1 VALFEIFALFFLL
14 ALAGLPLVY
23 AILTTTLGYIAWKGL
38 GHPVETILLTYV
50 GGVEPFILIAVPLFI
65 VAGELLSHGG
75 VGRRIVTFA
84 TTLFGFLP
92 GGLGIV
98 TVASCLL
105 FGGVSG
111 SAIAGA
117 AAVGSVM
124 IPAMAE
130 RGYPKPFA
138 AALVAAAGTLAVIIP
153 PSIPML
159 VYGFVAGA
167 SVRDLFLS
175 GIVPGVLFGVA
186 MMGVCM
192 HYGRTRGWDVG
203 GERASG
209 RQIWSA
215 FKAAFPALMM
225 PVIILGG
232 IWTGFFTPT
241 ESAAVAVVYGLLIAM
256 LVYRDLSFR
265 DLPRLILGAF
275 VTSAVVMVVI
285 GATASLAWL
294 ITVEQVPQQ
303 IIELVTRIAGSKWV
317 FLLLINVVLLVLGIF
332 LEPVPALILT
342 APILV
347 PLSRA
352 FGVDPVHLG
361 LLMTCNLAIGLYTPP
376 VGGTLFVAARIAGV
390 GIGALSQALVPLFL
404 ASLIVMIAV
413 TYIEALPMGLVWLVR

>member
-1 VALFEIFALFFLL
+1 MALFEIFALFFLL

-23 AILTTTLGYIAWKGL
+23 AILATTVGYIWLKSL
-38 GHPVETILLTYV
+38 GHPTETILLTYL

-75 VGRRIVTFA
+75 VGQRIVTFA
-84 TTLFGFLP
+84 RTLFGFLP
-92 GGLGIV
+92 GGLGVV

-124 IPAMAE
+124 IPAMVD
-130 RGYPKPFA
+130 RGYPKAFA

-175 GIVPGVLFGVA
+175 GIVPGALFGIA
-186 MMGVCM
+186 MMAVCM
-192 HYGRTRGWDVG
+192 HYGRSRGWDTG
-203 GERASG
+203 GERASL
-209 RQIWSA
+209 RQIGSA
-215 FKAAFPALMM
+215 FVAALPALLM

-241 ESAAVAVVYGLLIAM
+241 ESAAVAVAYGLLIAM
-256 LVYRDLSFR
+256 GVYRDLSFR
-265 DLPRLILGAF
+265 ALPRLILDAF
-275 VTSAVVMVVI
+275 ITSAVVMVVI
-285 GATASLAWL
+285 GATAALAWL
-294 ITVEQVPQQ
+294 ITVEQVPAQ
-303 IIELVTRIAGSKWV
+303 IVELVKQFAGSKWV
-317 FLLLINVVLLVLGIF
+317 FLLMINVVLLVLGIF

-347 PLSRA
+347 PLARTY
-352 FGVDPVHLG
+352 GVDPVHLG

-376 VGGTLFVAARIAGV
+376 VGGTLFVAGRIAGV
-390 GIGALSQALVPLFL
+390 GIGALSRALVPLFL
-404 ASLIVMIAV
+404 VSLAVMVAI
-413 TYIEALPMGLVWLVR
+413 TYIEVLPMGLVWLVR

>member
-1 VALFEIFALFFLL
+1 LALFEIFGLFFLL

-23 AILTTTLGYIAWKGL
+23 AILTTTLGYIAIKGL
-38 GHPVETILLTYV
+38 GHPVETILLTYI

-65 VAGELLSHGG
+65 VAGELLSYGG
-75 VGRRIVTFA
+75 VGRRIITFA
-84 TTLFGFLP
+84 RTLFGFLP

-124 IPAMAE
+124 IPAMAD

-167 SVRDLFLS
+167 SIRDLFLS

-186 MMGVCM
+186 MMGVCV
-192 HYGRTRGWDVG
+192 HYGRSRGWDVG
-203 GERASG
+203 GERATA
-209 RQIWSA
+209 RQIWVA
-215 FKAAFPALMM
+215 FVAAFPALLM

-256 LVYRDLSFR
+256 GVYRDIGFR
-265 DLPRLILGAF
+265 DLPKLILNAF
-275 VTSAVVMVVI
+275 ITSAVVMVVI

-294 ITVEQVPQQ
+294 ITVEQVPAQ
-303 IIELVTRIAGSKWV
+303 IVELVSRIAGSKWA

-347 PLSRA
+347 PLSRQ

-390 GIGALSQALVPLFL
+390 GIGALSRALVPIFV
-404 ASLIVMIAV
+404 ASLVVMVAI
-413 TYIEALPMGLVWLVR
+413 TYIEVLPMGLVWLVR